1 MVIHGCHPPV
11 TPKFGYCLTDTSKI
25 RTPFLASSKVDATLT
40 NRERVSPRELS
51 HLDGRRAPSG
61 AICAQLSAISCC
73 PSLPVPARQQDHRKP
88 RSTPQLTYL
97 YSRSC
102 RATAQHIHA
111 IAKDPVL
118 RIRAAA
124 NTFLIFLL
132 VIEAALVLIP
142 QETTVLATEICS
154 CAALILASFGW
165 ARAKRHRIGRTFS
178 KRGLLHPLLF
188 LIGMAGGLTLL
199 FRSGGG
205 MYIVTAQF
213 LAALCFVM
221 FNAWSLLIAASEEE
235 QST

>member
-1 MVIHGCHPPV
+1 MEHSLRSRNTMPNAYRPELWHDLYVALCGASAALAGLLFIA
-11 TPKFGYCLTDTSKI
+11 TS
-25 RTPFLASSKVDATLT
+25 L
-40 NRERVSPRELS
+40 
-51 HLDGRRAPSG
+51 
-61 AICAQLSAISCC
+61 
-73 PSLPVPARQQDHRKP
+73 
-88 RSTPQLTYL
+88 
-97 YSRSC
+97 
-102 RATAQHIHA
+102 HIHA

-142 QETTVLATEICS
+142 QETTALATEICF
-154 CAALILASFGW
+154 CAALLLASFAW
-165 ARAKRHRIGRTFS
+165 TRARRHRIGRTFS
-178 KRGLLHPLLF
+178 RRGLLHPLLF
-188 LIGMAGGLTLL
+188 LIGMGGGLSLL

-235 QST
+235 PST